1 MSPSLESYKV
11 QSEKAFFNE
20 NYYTIQSKAA
30 SKFIIREKTQLNST
44 GLSTNTAGSIP
55 SMQQNTTG
63 TTATGPNQP
72 TTMTTIFNN
81 DVDSGLYSCLVKEE
95 AAQQQQ
101 QQQQVIHKSQSSTNS
116 TNTFKPA
123 GSNKA
128 NNHLHHQVIN
138 IDLDQSQTATNENDE
153 NNINNLIIKSL
164 EEDGCEKFFEDYFNV
179 EALMNLKSLPV
190 LDSPCLLHSAK
201 LSLLN
206 STNQNNNQN
215 ANNNAVKNVF
225 NLNSLNNLIFN
236 GNQIINSNNQNDNG
250 AYVNYAEYNVVKNVF
265 KQQQPSGN
273 QQTSGVNKTQQQNKD
288 HNVKNINNQN
298 KGKRLYIN

>member
-1 MSPSLESYKV
+1 
-11 QSEKAFFNE
+11 
-20 NYYTIQSKAA
+20 
-30 SKFIIREKTQLNST
+30 
-44 GLSTNTAGSIP
+44 
-55 SMQQNTTG
+55 MQQNTTG

-72 TTMTTIFNN
+72 TTMTTVFNN

-101 QQQQVIHKSQSSTNS
+101 LQQQQVIHKSQSSTNS

-179 EALMNLKSLPV
+179 DALMNLKSLPV

-215 ANNNAVKNVF
+215 NAVKNVF

-236 GNQIINSNNQNDNG
+236 GNQIINSNNNQNDNG

-273 QQTSGVNKTQQQNKD
+273 QQTSGINKSQQQNKD
-288 HNVKNINNQN
+288 QTVKNINNQN
-298 KGKRLYIN
+298 KGISLYIT